1 MWNFLAGLWLGAAL
15 SAGDDG
21 PGNDNG
27 PHEPGGCAAGCV
39 VTLICLIVIVLCC
52 MAVASCIDAV
62 G

>member
-27 PHEPGGCAAGCV
+27 PHEPGGC
-39 VTLICLIVIVLCC
+39 